1 MAQGRPGWQLA
12 GGSGETVDSPAKSVW
27 YDMLGEWEVNM
38 ARFFAT
44 LMETYHPP
52 EGELQYVYV
61 YIYTYINCPV
71 SLLAFELLNAL

>member
-1 MAQGRPGWQLA
+1 
-12 GGSGETVDSPAKSVW
+12 
-27 YDMLGEWEVNM
+27 M

-61 YIYTYINCPV
+61 YIYIYMYVYIYICIYIYIYCEISIAILDV
-71 SLLAFELLNAL
+71 SCQYVLVLHMNFMPCL

>member
-12 GGSGETVDSPAKSVW
+12 GGSGEIVDSPAKSVW

-61 YIYTYINCPV
+61 YIYIHT
-71 SLLAFELLNAL
+71 